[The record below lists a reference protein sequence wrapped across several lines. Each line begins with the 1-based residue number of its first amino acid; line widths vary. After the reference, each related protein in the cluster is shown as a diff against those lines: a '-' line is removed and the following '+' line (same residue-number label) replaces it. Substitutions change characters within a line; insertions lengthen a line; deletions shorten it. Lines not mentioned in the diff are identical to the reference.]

1 MLLLVFFVCTVVPDA
16 RFSLFSSSPP
26 LIAADHRRR
35 VLWASSSEDCR
46 AASALGMLSCIPL
59 QVAVFILLSCCR
71 RLV

>member
-16 RFSLFSSSPP
+16 RFSLFSFSPS